1 MKSQWSDADAQAAIE
16 AYAKDGVSEDLALRT
31 YSARLIGSDPELV
44 LHGGGNTSVKSQVT
58 DILGRDVPV
67 IHVKGSGWDLATIEP
82 PGHPALRLEP
92 LLELRAIP
100 KMTDEEMVS
109 QQRSCLMDPYA
120 PNPSVE
126 TLLHAFLPHKFVDHT
141 HANAILSLVDQA
153 NAEELVREVYGSEL
167 GIVPYVMPGFDLSHV
182 AMRSFDEDPD
192 VKGLVLLQHGLFT
205 FADDARESYELM
217 IEMVDRAEQFIASK
231 RSSTV
236 SVPAIES
243 GRPYTEVAPILRG
256 ALAEPVARSGDRYDR
271 FVLELRNTDAVMDFV
286 NAADLSDVSQRGT
299 ATPDHVIRTK
309 RLPLV
314 LHDLDAIPEAVDAY
328 REQYAAEFQ
337 SNCKARVVEKQELDR
352 TPRIA
357 LIPGVGLVGI
367 GRDPKA
373 AAIAAD
379 IYEHTIS
386 IIRGAEA
393 VGSFF
398 PLTPVDLFDVEYWSL
413 EQAKLAK
420 SVPKAMSGTVVL
432 VTGAGSGL
440 GAATASAFSA
450 QGAVVVLWDLNRAAA
465 ESIAA
470 GLSGATLVDEVDVT
484 DLNAVRMGMRR
495 IVERFGGLDTV
506 VSNAGAAWTSAMGE
520 VDDATFR
527 KSFELNFFSH
537 QTVAAE
543 AVAVMVAQGTG
554 GCLLFNA
561 SKAAFQPGVGMGPYA
576 IPKAGVIALMKQ
588 YALEY
593 GEHGVRSNA
602 VNADRVQT
610 GLFEDGMLEAR
621 AQARG
626 VSVEE
631 YLSGNL
637 LGREVLAEHVADA
650 FVHLACSHTT
660 TAATLPVDGGNLAA
674 APR

>member
-1 MKSQWSDADAQAAIE
+1 MSKAQ
-16 AYAKDGVSEDLALRT
+16 G
-31 YSARLIGSDPELV
+31 
-44 LHGGGNTSVKSQVT
+44 
-58 DILGRDVPV
+58 
-67 IHVKGSGWDLATIEP
+67 DLATIEP

-100 KMTDEEMVS
+100 KMSDEEMVS

-153 NAEELVREVYGSEL
+153 HAEELVREVYGTEL

-182 AMRSFDEDPD
+182 AMRSFDEDPE

-205 FADDARESYELM
+205 FADDPRESYELM

-231 RSSTV
+231 DSTSV
-236 SVPAIES
+236 RVPAIEVDRS
-243 GRPYTEVAPILRG
+243 YADIAPVLRG
-256 ALAEPVARSGDRYDR
+256 ALADSVVRSGDRYDR
-271 FVLELRNTDAVMDFV
+271 FVLDLRNSEAVLDYV
-286 NAADLSDVSQRGT
+286 NAPGLLDVSQRGT

-314 LHDLDAIPEAVDAY
+314 LDDLSAMPEAVDAY
-328 REQYAAEFQ
+328 RAAYAEEFR
-337 SNCKARVVEKQELDR
+337 SNCMERGVEKKELDR

-357 LIPGVGLVGI
+357 LIPGIGLVGI

-386 IIRGAEA
+386 IIRGAEV
-393 VGSFF
+393 VGRFY
-398 PLTPVDLFDVEYWSL
+398 PLAPADLFDVEYWSL

-420 SVPKAMSGTVVL
+420 SVPKALSGSVVL

-440 GAATASAFSA
+440 GAATATAFSA
-450 QGAVVVLWDLNRAAA
+450 LGAVVVLWDLNREAA
-465 ESIAA
+465 ESVAA
-470 GLSGATLVDEVDVT
+470 TLAGVSLVDEVDVT
-484 DLNAVRMGMRR
+484 DAEAVRKGMTG
-495 IVERFGGLDTV
+495 IVESFGGLDTV
-506 VSNAGAAWTSAMGE
+506 VSNAGAAWTSSIGE

-543 AVAVMVAQGTG
+543 TVSVMVAQGIG

-576 IPKAGVIALMKQ
+576 LPKAGVIALMKQ

-621 AQARG
+621 AVARG

-637 LGREVLAEHVADA
+637 LGREVLAEHVATA

-660 TAATLPVDGGNLAA
+660 TAATLPVDGGNLPA